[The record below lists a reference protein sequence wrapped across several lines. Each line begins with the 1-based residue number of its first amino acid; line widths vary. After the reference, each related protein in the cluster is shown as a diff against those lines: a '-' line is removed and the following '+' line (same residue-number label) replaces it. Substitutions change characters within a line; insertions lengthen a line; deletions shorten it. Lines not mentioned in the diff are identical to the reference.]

1 MLSTWT
7 IHNES
12 IDLRQDRNG
21 NTDRVYRNRLALAVL
36 LFASSFAG
44 QAQTTNNQIWAEYML
59 NYPFANSWN
68 VELAAVYSTLLEEPR
83 WQALDFQLT
92 PEYALSPH
100 IDLMGAVLYNRTIQ
114 NQSVTS
120 SEFREMLGT
129 RINMTPYSRVLT
141 RLLLRL
147 EQRNMYYQETDSR
160 EQSTRTRLRFE
171 TITPLNRKTM
181 FEGDNLWYLLADAE
195 VFIALDQQV
204 DERFA
209 NRYRIRLGGG
219 YRLSYTWRF
228 EFVYTLQESRNT
240 LAGDFETTDNLFRF
254 RVKHFL
260 HQSKPSQVQGN
271 GN

>member
-1 MLSTWT
+1 MVRYRLLSMAF
-7 IHNES
+7 
-12 IDLRQDRNG
+12 L
-21 NTDRVYRNRLALAVL
+21 LAVV
-36 LFASSFAG
+36 FRVS
-44 QAQTTNNQIWAEYML
+44 AQTTNNQVWAEYML

-68 VELAAVYSTLLEEPR
+68 VELAAVYSTVVEEPH

-100 IDLMGAVLYNRTIQ
+100 IDLMGAVLYNRTVQ

-129 RINMTPYSRVLT
+129 RINMTPHSRVLT
-141 RLLLRL
+141 RLLLRF
-147 EQRNMYYQETDSR
+147 EQRNMYYQETDTR
-160 EQSTRTRLRFE
+160 QWSTRTRLRFE

-195 VFIALDQQV
+195 VFIVHDQQV

-209 NRYRIRLGGG
+209 NRYRIRLGTG

-240 LAGDFETTDNLFRF
+240 IGGDYDTTDNLFRF

-260 HQSKPSQVQGN
+260 NKSKPSTVQGN